1 MRCRDAWQEYF
12 KNTCRPAA
20 RSRLPVHR
28 ESSVIPPEA
37 AADQHADFCLVTDGT
52 QDNQTKGVPNGGWA
66 GSNHATV
73 LNDIANTYPSACAN
87 LKNRG
92 IIISVLYIPYQKIKP
107 VNSSFAGDE
116 DDYANNNIP
125 NIPPSL
131 QACASPNFFFAANTP
146 ADVTTALNAMFQ
158 QSLVTAH
165 TTNRAWRA
173 VAHTAFTSGACQTK
187 AAPMPVFF
195 LALGRIIS
203 AWIQPANN
211 RLSSLAWDRDTAS
224 TTAPAGGMRLHSMKR
239 EAISSCAL

>member
-1 MRCRDAWQEYF
+1 
-12 KNTCRPAA
+12 
-20 RSRLPVHR
+20 L
-28 ESSVIPPEA
+28 
-37 AADQHADFCLVTDGT
+37 LVTDGT

-165 TTNRAWRA
+165 TTNRAWGLLRTPHSRQA
-173 VAHTAFTSGACQTK
+173 LAKRRPRQCRS
-187 AAPMPVFF
+187 FF
-195 LALGRIIS
+195 SHLAGLFLPGFNPPITGSHRWLGTGTLHR
-203 AWIQPANN
+203 
-211 RLSSLAWDRDTAS
+211 RRHR
-224 TTAPAGGMRLHSMKR
+224 PAGCGC
-239 EAISSCAL
+239 IP